1 MERLPSGDLAVV
13 PEEKIT
19 AYLLAV
25 DHPRGG
31 SKARLLLRFGFR
43 PELWRALEAALLRHA
58 VEGVVVEQQPG
69 IHGVTYAVDG
79 PLRTP
84 DGRDPSFRTVWIVE
98 WTEQIPRLVTAY
110 PPTSGGRQ

>member
-1 MERLPSGDLAVV
+1 MERLPRRDLAVV

-19 AYLLAV
+19 AYLLAP

-31 SKARLLLRFGFR
+31 PKARFLLRFGFR
-43 PELWRALEAALLRHA
+43 PELWRALEVALLRHA
-58 VEGVVVEQQPG
+58 VEGIVAEQQPG
-69 IHGVTYAVDG
+69 LHGITYAVEG

-84 DGRDPSFRTVWIVE
+84 DGRDPFFRSVWIVE
-98 WTEQIPRLVTAY
+98 WTQQIPRFVTGY

>member
-1 MERLPSGDLAVV
+1 MERLPRGDLAVV

-19 AYLLAV
+19 AYLLAL

-31 SKARLLLRFGFR
+31 PNARFLLRFGFR
-43 PELWRALEAALLRHA
+43 LEAWRVLEAALLRHA
-58 VEGVVVEQQPG
+58 VEGIVVEHQPG
-69 IHGVTYAVDG
+69 IHGVTYAVEG

-84 DGRDPSFRTVWIVE
+84 NGRDPSIRTVWIVE
-98 WTEQIPRLVTAY
+98 WTLQIARLVIAY